1 MSLYCFLTI
10 LLWTGRLG
18 IGMNGRIRIGIG
30 GRFTQEYAVRQT
42 YLIYRLL
49 QSKSLMLPKVFGRN
63 ELEFPENYYQ
73 MPTSKSTACNF
84 CKNDELYTIENLK
97 YSENLENEK
106 AYKLIVCMNCL
117 TIRRDNNK

>member
-1 MSLYCFLTI
+1 MVKGRDMQSLNMDELTKACFSD
-10 LLWTGRLG
+10 
-18 IGMNGRIRIGIG
+18 
-30 GRFTQEYAVRQT
+30 VRQT

-73 MPTSKSTACNF
+73 MPNSKSTAWNNR
-84 CKNDELYTIENLK
+84 KNDELYTIENLK